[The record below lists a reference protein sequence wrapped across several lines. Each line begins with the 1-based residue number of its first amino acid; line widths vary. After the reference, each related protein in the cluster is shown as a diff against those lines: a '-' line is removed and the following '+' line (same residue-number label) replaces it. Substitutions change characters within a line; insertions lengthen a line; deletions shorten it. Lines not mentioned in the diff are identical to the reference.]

1 LQRTVITFVLI
12 ATLSCRSG
20 NKVEQYRAEKV
31 DRGNITM
38 TVTATGTLSAVTTV
52 QVGSQVS
59 GVISRLYVD
68 FNSRVKKGQLLAE
81 LDPTPFE
88 QTVEQRRADLTKA
101 QVEAATAKITLDRE
115 ARLLKSGLA
124 AQADYDASKSQYDS
138 LRAQVQQAN
147 AALSQA
153 LTNLKYTKIT
163 SPIDGVVVDRQYDVG
178 QTVAASFQA
187 PTLFSIAQDLTKM
200 QVQADVDQS
209 DIGRVRVGQL
219 ARFTVDA
226 YPDEEFRGRIA
237 QIRLNATVSQN
248 VVTYPVIIEVPNPDE
263 KLRPK
268 MTANVTIDVAVVRDV
283 LRIPNAALRFKPDT
297 GQAPA
302 TATTATT
309 STAGGQRA
317 AGGGGAGERGM
328 AGFGRG
334 RGAAGAAGMM
344 PSGQAV
350 PKRQSIYLLDAN
362 KKLQPAQIRTG
373 ISDGHYTQVVDGDV
387 KAGDNIV
394 IGLVTSKVDTAA
406 PPGTNR
412 GPMGGPGGSGGRRGP
427 G

>member
-1 LQRTVITFVLI
+1 MALLG
-12 ATLSCRSG
+12 CRSG
-20 NKVEQYRAEKV
+20 KKDEQYRTEKV
-31 DRGNITM
+31 DRGDITM

-59 GVISRLYVD
+59 GVISRLYAD
-68 FNSRVKKGQLLAE
+68 FNSHVKKGQLLAE
-81 LDPTPFE
+81 LDPTPF
-88 QTVEQRRADLTKA
+88 QAQVEQRQADLTKA
-101 QVEAATAKITLDRE
+101 RVDETNTKINFDRQ

-124 AQADYDASKSQYDS
+124 PQADYDTAKAQYEGA
-138 LRAQVQQAN
+138 RAQVQQAA

-153 LTNLKYTKIT
+153 QTNLKYTRIL

-209 DIGRVRVGQL
+209 DIGRVRAGQL

-226 YPDEEFRGRIA
+226 YPDEEFRGRIS

-268 MTANVTIDVAVVRDV
+268 MTANVTIEVAQVHNV
-283 LRIPNAALRFKPDT
+283 LRVPNAALRFKPDT
-297 GQAPA
+297 SQTPA
-302 TATTATT
+302 ATPAS
-309 STAGGQRA
+309 STGGGQRP
-317 AGGGGAGERGM
+317 GGGGQRGNFQRGGSGGGPGERGM
-328 AGFGRG
+328 AGFGQG
-334 RGAAGAAGMM
+334 RGMAGAAGMF
-344 PSGQAV
+344 PVQPLA
-350 PKRQSIYLLDAN
+350 PKRQTIWLLDAN
-362 KKLQPAQIRTG
+362 KKLKPVQIVTG
-373 ISDGHYTQVVDGDV
+373 ISDGHYTQVISGDV
-387 KAGDNIV
+387 KEGDNV
-394 IGLVTSKVDTAA
+394 VVGLVTSKVDQA
-406 PPGTNR
+406 PPPGSNR
-412 GPMGGPGGSGGRRGP
+412 GPMGGPGGGRRGP

>member
-1 LQRTVITFVLI
+1 LLRLQRLGTVFVLI
-12 ATLSCRSG
+12 ATLACRSG
-20 NKVEQYRAEKV
+20 KKDEQYRTEKV

-59 GVISRLYVD
+59 GVISRIYAD

-81 LDPTPFE
+81 LDPTPF
-88 QTVEQRRADLTKA
+88 QAQVEQRRADVTKA
-101 QVEAATAKITLDRE
+101 QVEAANAKITLDRQ
-115 ARLLKSGLA
+115 ARLLKAGLA
-124 AQADYDASKSQYDS
+124 AQADYDSAKAQYDS
-138 LRAQVQQAN
+138 ARAQVQQAT

-153 LTNLKYTKIT
+153 LTNLKYTKIL

-283 LRIPNAALRFKPDT
+283 LRVPNSALRFKPDT

-302 TATTATT
+302 AT
-309 STAGGQRA
+309 STASG
-317 AGGGGAGERGM
+317 GERGM

-334 RGAAGAAGMM
+334 RGAGGAAGMM
-344 PSGQAV
+344 PGGQAPV
-350 PKRQSIYLLDAN
+350 KRQTIYLLDAN
-362 KKLQPAQIRTG
+362 KKLKPVQIRTG
-373 ISDGHYTQVVDGDV
+373 ISDGHYTQVVEGEV
-387 KAGDNIV
+387 HPGDNV
-394 IGLVTSKVDTAA
+394 VVGLVTSKVDSAA
-406 PPGTNR
+406 PPGSNR
-412 GPMGGPGGSGGRRGP
+412 GPMGGPGGGPRRGP